1 VALSADNIA
10 TIPALLAQYAVT
22 HPREVVLRNKQR
34 GIWVSVTWVDLT
46 VRVQQIGMALMASGL
61 AQGDVVAVLSDT
73 RPEAVCADLGALAAG
88 CVSACVGAQDDLE
101 RTEQLL
107 RSTGCR
113 LLFVENEEQL
123 DKALMLRDRCPELR
137 QIIIFDMKGLHDLD
151 DVMCESLSAF
161 LARGVAHDSAN
172 PTIWKEVTRSVTPEH
187 QAALV
192 QATVADATMQTL
204 TQGNIVQLAEQVA
217 DRLGQ
222 RPGDERVAFLPMSG
236 TMERV
241 LGLYAALAARTVS
254 NYLENAATLIENL
267 REVQPTVLAAPLSVW
282 DQFRQRIVAEA
293 ANATL
298 LQRTLFTWAV
308 NIGES
313 TQGNGLLAWIVRRLV
328 LGSVRQ
334 NMGLARLRVACTGTI
349 VPPHD
354 LARWYRA
361 LGISLRA
368 LDSLVIPDV
377 IGEQHHQSRANAFT
391 CAA

>member
-1 VALSADNIA
+1 MALSADNIA

-172 PTIWKEVTRSVTPEH
+172 PTIWKEVNSVG
-187 QAALV
+187 
-192 QATVADATMQTL
+192 DARAPSCA
-204 TQGNIVQLAEQVA
+204 GA
-217 DRLGQ
+217 
-222 RPGDERVAFLPMSG
+222 GDG
-236 TMERV
+236 
-241 LGLYAALAARTVS
+241 G
-254 NYLENAATLIENL
+254 
-267 REVQPTVLAAPLSVW
+267 
-282 DQFRQRIVAEA
+282 
-293 ANATL
+293 
-298 LQRTLFTWAV
+298 
-308 NIGES
+308 
-313 TQGNGLLAWIVRRLV
+313 
-328 LGSVRQ
+328 
-334 NMGLARLRVACTGTI
+334 
-349 VPPHD
+349 
-354 LARWYRA
+354 
-361 LGISLRA
+361 
-368 LDSLVIPDV
+368 
-377 IGEQHHQSRANAFT
+377 
-391 CAA
+391 